1 MLKPKTIMSKFI
13 LRGNRIM
20 LDKPVKKEEE
30 KKKVEIILSKEDEK
44 DIEQDMMEQWT
55 HLNVHAIGVDV
66 TDVKTGDKVYVRT
79 SALHNAEIIDL
90 DGDLKLMVSIHDVI
104 LVWE

>member
-1 MLKPKTIMSKFI
+1 
-13 LRGNRIM
+13 M

-79 SALHNAEIIDL
+79 NALHNAEIIDL